1 MAEQTL
7 DLRNANTKASQR
19 SLHLLGVLTGFA
31 AGVWMGAA
39 EAPTK
44 FVAAGFSPVLL
55 SLAMVSGVFTGRWTI
70 PTLLKGTGYVFQDLL
85 EKKHLIIWALLGGAL
100 WAVANTLGTVAVRDV
115 GLAVA
120 FPLWNTDSLVGLLWG
135 WLFFYELRG
144 ANSLVLTK
152 VLGGSTAILIGA
164 VIL

>member
-55 SLAMVSGVFTGRWTI
+55 SLAMVTGVFTGRWTI
-70 PTLLKGTGYVFQDLL
+70 PTLLKGSGYVFQDLR
-85 EKKHLIIWALLGGAL
+85 EKRHLIVWALLGGGL
-100 WAVANTLGTVAVRDV
+100 WAVNRVSNVEHRQPSGFALGMV
-115 GLAVA
+115 
-120 FPLWNTDSLVGLLWG
+120 LLSRAKG
-135 WLFFYELRG
+135 RQCFC
-144 ANSLVLTK
+144 
-152 VLGGSTAILIGA
+152 IGQS
-164 VIL
+164 IGRYHFDTYW